1 MTRYVD
7 PWRGHGEPLPR
18 FEIMRRTLDLVV
30 PLLDDAARLLTLF
43 APQNEKRASWTANR
57 GSADSEV
64 DPTRPLVD
72 LYDAIR
78 YCDPDAFPALLLR

>member
-18 FEIMRRTLDLVV
+18 FEIMRRILDLVV

-43 APQNEKRASWTANR
+43 APQNEKRASWTAER

-64 DPTRPLVD
+64 DPSALRPLR
-72 LYDAIR
+72 LPR
-78 YCDPDAFPALLLR
+78 LLLR